1 MSNSMRHG
9 SMEYWPHR
17 RAKKQMPRVR
27 SAAKVATPMFLGFAA
42 FKVGM
47 THVMRLEENEGPAKG
62 SEVYKPATVLE
73 APRVFIYGIR
83 FYDQGYAYREIAG
96 EVYDA
101 NTAKHVGI
109 NSTKKT
115 DISQFK
121 AKIAE
126 IKDVTALAYLDA
138 EPIGIANKRV
148 MRFEIPIGG
157 NTATEKLAFLEGY
170 LGKELKLT
178 DVLKPGDQVDVTAIS
193 KGKGWAGV
201 IKRYRVA
208 KQYRKAT
215 NKVRHVGTLGPWHPA
230 KVQFG
235 VPQAGHMGYNY
246 RTERNKLVLKL
257 GTQNDVNLINVK
269 GGYLNYGMVRNDFV
283 VLEGSIPGSSKR
295 LIRIRKAIRAFR
307 QIKEPKITYLSLES
321 KQGS

>member
-1 MSNSMRHG
+1 
-9 SMEYWPHR
+9 
-17 RAKKQMPRVR
+17 
-27 SAAKVATPMFLGFAA
+27 
-42 FKVGM
+42 
-47 THVMRLEENEGPAKG
+47 MRLEENEGPAKG